1 MRALHP
7 LTLLSLILLPLLNA
21 GAAFAEAMYQV
32 EVIVFRQTTQ
42 ALAAARPA
50 PDDWAQGALPIDSS
64 QERATTLNSEAS
76 KLTPAN
82 GYRVLLHKAWAQ
94 SIGANPSSV
103 ALSSGAEHFG
113 HFPAEGTL
121 SLKQDRL
128 IDLNANLWVNQ
139 FDDSGAL
146 SSSEL
151 IKHGVRLQSGE
162 LTYLDHGSLGLLVR
176 ISPL

>member
-1 MRALHP
+1 MRALRP
-7 LTLLSLILLPLLNA
+7 LASLSLVLLALLSTS
-21 GAAFAEAMYQV
+21 AAFAEAMYQV

-42 ALAAARPA
+42 PLPAARPA
-50 PDDWAQGALPIDSS
+50 PDDWAQGALPIDPG
-64 QERATTLNSEAS
+64 QERATALNNEAG

-82 GYRVLLHKAWAQ
+82 GYTVLLHKAWAQ
-94 SIGANPSSV
+94 SIGASPGSV
-103 ALSSGAEHFG
+103 ALSSGTEQFG
-113 HFPAEGTL
+113 HFPVEGTL
-121 SLKQDRL
+121 DLKQDRL
-128 IDLNANLWVNQ
+128 IDLNANLWVNR

-151 IKHGVRLQSGE
+151 IKHSVRLQSGE